1 MRRTLDVLL
10 SHDVRHGLLAARY
23 HLHRLRCAL
32 MDDPAMVVVLAD
44 ILRDLEKALRDLDRA
59 YTQGLRRVFEP

>member
-1 MRRTLDVLL
+1 
-10 SHDVRHGLLAARY
+10 
-23 HLHRLRCAL
+23 

>member
-32 MDDPAMVVVLAD
+32 MDDPAMAD